1 MSSSKRTRTSEV
13 WDYFRELDG
22 GQEVQ
27 CLKCELKMQ
36 FSHGSTNSM
45 GRHLDRKHGIDLA
58 VGVVKKKGKPDSNQ
72 ETITACV
79 KRAEKLSPDS
89 KKYKDITYKI
99 AKCMFL
105 DLRPISI
112 CEDEGFRE
120 AILAAEPRY
129 TIPSRVSYRYT
140 ILPELYNQCRGEV
153 KNRIQRYRE
162 TYPSTALFGV
172 TTDGWTSG
180 SNQSI
185 VAYTLHIINEHKQIE
200 SFCIG
205 TYEMSHKHTAHNL
218 QAHLLATLQE
228 WEVLPPSTSNT
239 DGDNDGGHDD
249 SEDEIE
255 DEDNFEGNSTS

>member
-1 MSSSKRTRTSEV
+1 MDAGF
-13 WDYFRELDG
+13 W
-22 GQEVQ
+22 
-27 CLKCELKMQ
+27 
-36 FSHGSTNSM
+36 N
-45 GRHLDRKHGIDLA
+45 LDRKITHNFFQKLQCCTYLA
-58 VGVVKKKGKPDSNQ
+58 VKVVKKKGKPDSNQ

-79 KRAEKLSPDS
+79 KRAQKLSPDS

-162 TYPSTALFGV
+162 T
-172 TTDGWTSG
+172 
-180 SNQSI
+180 SI
-185 VAYTLHIINEHKQIE
+185 Y
-200 SFCIG
+200 CIV
-205 TYEMSHKHTAHNL
+205 
-218 QAHLLATLQE
+218 
-228 WEVLPPSTSNT
+228 W
-239 DGDNDGGHDD
+239 GDNGWMDQWLKPEYCCLH
-249 SEDEIE
+249 
-255 DEDNFEGNSTS
+255 STHNKWTQVDRKLL